1 MTPFTIRSTI
11 PLDHQTP
18 RNRAQI
24 HPASRR
30 PSSHSRAEASAQ
42 GGSLGEGGALPAP
55 VFHDAKHHIKIFQ
68 GDCLDILA
76 AIPPSCVDLIFAD
89 PPYFLS
95 NNGITCHAGRMVS
108 VNKGQWDKLPGA
120 DLDPVRDRFDKVH
133 EFNRAWLAA
142 CQRVL
147 KPNGTIWVSGTSH
160 VIHSVG
166 FAMQQLGFKLLND
179 ISWVK
184 PNPPP
189 NLSCRYFTHAT
200 ETIIWAARDKKSRHK
215 FNYKH
220 MKEIAGGKQMKSVWP
235 ILPPDKSE
243 KRHGKHPTQKP
254 VALLERILLAASDE
268 GDLVLDPFLGGGT
281 TILSALRLRRHAY
294 GCELDIESINLSLR
308 RICSDLVQVELSV
321 SCMQISVD
329 LFPGSMDRS
338 LRTPTRPM
346 DSLTSQEIGSP
357 RPKLLFR
364 RHTPPRSHLLSQRRK
379 YGRSP
384 AEIPIQPALR
394 NRNPLRNQN
403 RNRDLSPSGKV
414 I

>member
-1 MTPFTIRSTI
+1 MPKSTPHLAA
-11 PLDHQTP
+11 PDQ
-18 RNRAQI
+18 
-24 HPASRR
+24 SRR
-30 PSSHSRAEASAQ
+30 SP
-42 GGSLGEGGALPAP
+42 GEGGSRGEGPALPAP
-55 VFHDAKHHIKIFQ
+55 VFHDPKHHIKIFQ

-76 AIPPSCVDLIFAD
+76 AIPPACVDLIFAD

-120 DLDPVRDRFDKVH
+120 ELDPVRVRFDKVH

-294 GCELDIESINLSLR
+294 GCELDVESINLSLR
-308 RICSDLVQVELSV
+308 RICSDLVHVQLSV
-321 SCMQISVD
+321 SCMQISVSCMQISID
-329 LFPGSMDRS
+329 PFPGSMDRS
-338 LRTPTRPM
+338 VRTPTRPM
-346 DSLTSQEIGSP
+346 DS
-357 RPKLLFR
+357 
-364 RHTPPRSHLLSQRRK
+364 SH
-379 YGRSP
+379 
-384 AEIPIQPALR
+384 
-394 NRNPLRNQN
+394 
-403 RNRDLSPSGKV
+403 SGKLVRRDRSFYFVGSHRREV
-414 I
+414 IYSVAAENMEEALQKFQSSPHSSIEILFVIKTETEIYLHQGK

>member
-1 MTPFTIRSTI
+1 MIINTLETVPKSTPNLAAPATQAPAT
-11 PLDHQTP
+11 
-18 RNRAQI
+18 AQAAA
-24 HPASRR
+24 P
-30 PSSHSRAEASAQ
+30 
-42 GGSLGEGGALPAP
+42 ALPAP

-76 AIPPSCVDLIFAD
+76 AIPESCVDLIFAD

-120 DLDPVRDRFDKVH
+120 DLDPVRVRFDKVH

-142 CQRVL
+142 CRRVL

-220 MKEIAGGKQMKSVWP
+220 MKEIAGGKQMKSVWQ

-254 VALLERILLAASDE
+254 VALLERILQAASDE

-281 TILSALRLRRHAY
+281 TILSALHLRRHAY

-308 RICSDLVQVELSV
+308 RLCSNLVQVELSL

-338 LRTPTRPM
+338 ICTPTRPM
-346 DSLTSQEIGSP
+346 NS
-357 RPKLLFR
+357 
-364 RHTPPRSHLLSQRRK
+364 SH
-379 YGRSP
+379 
-384 AEIPIQPALR
+384 
-394 NRNPLRNQN
+394 
-403 RNRDLSPSGKV
+403 SGKLVRRDRNFFFVGAHRREV
-414 I
+414 IYSVSAENMEEALQKFHTSPHSTIEILFIIKTETEIYLA

>member
-1 MTPFTIRSTI
+1 MIINTPETVPKST
-11 PLDHQTP
+11 PHLAAPTAETQ
-18 RNRAQI
+18 A
-24 HPASRR
+24 AA
-30 PSSHSRAEASAQ
+30 HSATT
-42 GGSLGEGGALPAP
+42 ALPAP

-120 DLDPVRDRFDKVH
+120 DLDPVRVRFDKVH

-166 FAMQQLGFKLLND
+166 FAMQQLGFKLLDD

-200 ETIIWAARDKKSRHK
+200 ETIIWSARDKKSRHK
-215 FNYKH
+215 FNYRH
-220 MKEIAGGKQMKSVWP
+220 MKEIAGGKQMKSVWQ

-268 GDLVLDPFLGGGT
+268 GDLILDPFMGGGT

-321 SCMQISVD
+321 SCMQISVSCMQISID
-329 LFPGSMDRS
+329 LFSGSMDRS

-346 DSLTSQEIGSP
+346 DSSHVGKLVRRDRSFYFVGMHRREVIYSVSAENMEEALQKFQSSPHSTVEMLFVIKTETEIYLHRG
-357 RPKLLFR
+357 
-364 RHTPPRSHLLSQRRK
+364 
-379 YGRSP
+379 
-384 AEIPIQPALR
+384 E
-394 NRNPLRNQN
+394 
-403 RNRDLSPSGKV
+403 
-414 I
+414 

>member
-1 MTPFTIRSTI
+1 MPKSTPILAATTAAD
-11 PLDHQTP
+11 L
-18 RNRAQI
+18 
-24 HPASRR
+24 SRR
-30 PSSHSRAEASAQ
+30 RLGV
-42 GGSLGEGGALPAP
+42 GGSVSEGGSAPLPDP
-55 VFHDAKHHIKIFQ
+55 VFHDPKHHIKIFQ

-76 AIPPSCVDLIFAD
+76 RIPESCVDLIFAD

-108 VNKGQWDKLPGA
+108 VNKGKWDVSRGA
-120 DLDPVRDRFDKVH
+120 DANH

-147 KPNGTIWVSGTSH
+147 KPDGTIWVSGTSH

-200 ETIIWAARDKKSRHK
+200 ETIIWAARDKKSRHT

-220 MKEIAGGKQMKSVWP
+220 MKEIAGGKQMKSVWS

-281 TILSALRLRRHAY
+281 TIVSALRLRRHAF
-294 GCELDIESINLSLR
+294 GCDLDIESVNLSLR
-308 RICSDLVQVELSV
+308 RICSDLVHVELSV
-321 SCMQISVD
+321 ACMQISVD
-329 LFPGSMDRS
+329 LFNGSMDRS
-338 LRTPTRPM
+338 MCTHTRPM
-346 DSLTSQEIGSP
+346 NSSLSETLVRRDRNFYFVGAHRREVVFSVSADNMEEALQKFRSSPHAAVEI
-357 RPKLLFR
+357 LFVIK
-364 RHTPPRSHLLSQRRK
+364 TET
-379 YGRSP
+379 
-384 AEIPIQPALR
+384 EIYLA
-394 NRNPLRNQN
+394 N
-403 RNRDLSPSGKV
+403 
-414 I
+414 